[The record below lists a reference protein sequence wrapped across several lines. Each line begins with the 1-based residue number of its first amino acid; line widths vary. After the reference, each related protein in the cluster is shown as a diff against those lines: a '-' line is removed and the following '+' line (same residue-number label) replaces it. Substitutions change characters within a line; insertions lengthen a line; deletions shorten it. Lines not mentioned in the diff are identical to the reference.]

1 MQCEAVLSQL
11 LRNRMLKKHKF
22 PFYKQLDYRD
32 CGPTCL
38 RMIAKFHG
46 KTFSREFLRDQA
58 GITRMGVTMAG
69 IADAAEAIE
78 MRTLGMRIA
87 LESLVSE
94 APTPFIVPW
103 RQKHFVVVYKTT
115 IDKVFVAD
123 PAQGLL
129 EYSHQEFSE
138 AWTATQD
145 KTGFVLLLEPNVNFF
160 ALDEDKTKAKGF
172 GFLWPYL
179 RPYKNL
185 IGQLLIGLLVGTTI
199 QFIMPFL
206 MQSVVD
212 IGVNNQDIPF
222 IYLILIA
229 QIVLFL
235 SQTMV
240 SIFREWLLLHVS
252 GRFNIKMV
260 SDFLFKMLKLP
271 VTFFDT
277 RNTGEHLQ
285 RIQDHA
291 RVQNFVSSSSFNMIY
306 SIILFVVF
314 NGVLAFYDLQ
324 IFLVFFIGAVCYVGY
339 TMFFLKKRAELD
351 FKRFDE
357 QSASQT
363 SLLQMINGVREI
375 KVNNSQRKN
384 RWKWEQ
390 VQISLFKTSM
400 SSLKLAQYQSIGSN
414 FINELK
420 NIIITFLSA
429 TAVVQGDITLGM
441 MLSIQYIVG
450 QLNMPL
456 NNFIGFI
463 QLWQDAKISLERLW
477 QVHSKDDED
486 VIKENKVKE
495 LPQNKDIVIKDLCFQ
510 YGSKSSA
517 MVLNKLNFIIPEGKT
532 TAIVGAS
539 GSGKTTLIKLLLK
552 FYEPTSGSIN
562 IGSTD
567 LSAINNDF
575 WRLNCGAV
583 LQETFIFND
592 TIAGNISE
600 SEQDEIIDREKL
612 KMASYISNI
621 EDFIEKLPNKLNTEL
636 GTSGIRLSGGQ
647 EQRLM
652 IARAVYKN
660 PSYVFFD
667 EATSSLDA
675 NNEKTIMEKLNLFLS
690 GRTSV
695 IVAHRL
701 STVRNADRI
710 LVLENGEIVEQGNHE
725 TLTKLKGKYYEL
737 VKNQLEL
744 GN

>member
-1 MQCEAVLSQL
+1 MA
-11 LRNRMLKKHKF
+11 KTKF
-22 PFYKQLDYRD
+22 PFFRQLDYRD

-38 RMIAKFHG
+38 RMVAKHYG
-46 KTFSREFLRDQA
+46 KTFSREFLRDKA
-58 GITRMGVTMAG
+58 GITRVGVTMAG

-78 MRTLGMRIA
+78 MRTLGIRIA
-87 LESLVSE
+87 LESLVNE
-94 APTPFIVPW
+94 VPTPCIVPW
-103 RQKHFVVVYKTT
+103 RQKHFVVVYKTSK
-115 IDKVFVAD
+115 DKIFVAD

-129 EYSHQEFSE
+129 TYTHQQFLE
-138 AWTATQD
+138 AWTNTAD
-145 KTGFVLLLEPNVNFF
+145 KTGFALVLEPNATFYTQK
-160 ALDEDKTKAKGF
+160 EDTAKNKGF
-172 GFLWPYL
+172 GFLYPYL
-179 RPYKNL
+179 RPYKKLVN
-185 IGQLLIGLLVGTTI
+185 QLLIGLLVGTTI
-199 QFIMPFL
+199 QFTMPFL

-212 IGVNNQDIPF
+212 VGVSTQNIPF
-222 IYLILIA
+222 IYLILIS
-229 QIVLFL
+229 QLVLFA
-235 SQTMV
+235 SQTAV
-240 SIFREWLLLHVS
+240 SIFREWLLLHIT

-260 SDFLFKMLKLP
+260 SDFLYKMLKLP
-271 VTFFDT
+271 VNFFDT

-285 RIQDHA
+285 RIQDHS
-291 RVQNFVSSSSFNMIY
+291 RVQNFVSSSSFNMLY
-306 SIILFVVF
+306 SIVLFVVF
-314 NGVLAFYDLQ
+314 NFVLAYYNFK
-324 IFLVFFIGAVCYVGY
+324 IFVVFLIGAIVYVSW
-339 TMFFLKKRAELD
+339 TLFFLKKRAELD

-357 QSASQT
+357 QSQSQT
-363 SLLQMINGVREI
+363 SLIQIINGVREI

-400 SSLKLAQYQSIGSN
+400 SSLKLAQYQTIGST

-429 TAVVQGDITLGM
+429 TAVVNGEITLGM
-441 MLSIQYIVG
+441 MLSVQYIVG
-450 QLNMPL
+450 QLNAPL
-456 NNFIGFI
+456 GNFITFI

-477 QVHSKDDED
+477 QVHSKEDED
-486 VIKENKVKE
+486 DAKLQKVKE
-495 LPQNKDIVIKDLCFQ
+495 LPTKKDIVIKDLSFR

-517 MVLNKLNFIIPEGKT
+517 LVLKNLNFIIPEGKT

-552 FYEPTSGSIN
+552 FYEPTSGAIQIDSV
-562 IGSTD
+562 D
-567 LSAINNDF
+567 LQNINNDF
-575 WRLNCGAV
+575 WRMNCGAV
-583 LQETFIFND
+583 LQETFMFND

-600 SEQDEIIDREKL
+600 SEQNEIIDREKL
-612 KMASYISNI
+612 KTAVYISNI

-660 PSYVFFD
+660 PEYVFFD

-675 NNEKTIMEKLNLFLS
+675 NNEKIIMEKLNTFLN

-695 IVAHRL
+695 VVACRL
-701 STVRNADRI
+701 STVRNADTI
-710 LVLENGEIVEQGNHE
+710 IVLENGEVVEQGNHND
-725 TLTKLKGKYYEL
+725 LTALQGKYYEL

>member
-1 MQCEAVLSQL
+1 MAKE
-11 LRNRMLKKHKF
+11 KF
-22 PFYKQLDYRD
+22 PFYRQLDYRD

-46 KTFSREFLRDQA
+46 KIFSREFLRDKA
-58 GITRMGVTMAG
+58 GITRTGVNMAG
-69 IADAAEAIE
+69 IADAAESIE
-78 MRTLGMRIA
+78 MRTLGMRVS
-87 LESLVSE
+87 LESLVNE

-103 RQKHFVVVYKTT
+103 RQKHFVVVYKTSKT
-115 IDKVFVAD
+115 KIYVAD

-129 EYSHQEFSE
+129 EYSHQDFLE
-138 AWTATQD
+138 AWTNTSD
-145 KTGFVLLLEPNVNFF
+145 KTGFVLLLEPNANFHSQE
-160 ALDEDKTKAKGF
+160 EDKTKTKGF
-172 GFLWPYL
+172 SFLIPYL
-179 RPYKNL
+179 LPYKKIIYQLFLGL
-185 IGQLLIGLLVGTTI
+185 IVGISI
-199 QFIMPFL
+199 QFLLPFL

-212 IGVNNQDIPF
+212 VGVNNRDIPF

-229 QIVLFL
+229 QLVLFVT
-235 SQTMV
+235 QTLV
-240 SIFREWLLLHVS
+240 SIFREWLMLHIN
-252 GRFNIKMV
+252 GRFHIKMV
-260 SDFLFKMLKLP
+260 SDFLYKMLKLP
-271 VTFFDT
+271 VNFFDT

-285 RIQDHA
+285 RITDLSRIQA
-291 RVQNFVSSSSFNMIY
+291 FISSSSFGMIY
-306 SIILFVVF
+306 SIVLFVVF
-314 NGVLAFYDLQ
+314 GFVLAFYSLK
-324 IFLVFFIGAVCYVGY
+324 IFLVFIIGAVLYVGW
-339 TMFFLKKRAELD
+339 TFFFLKKRAELD

-357 QSASQT
+357 MSQSQT
-363 SLLQMINGVREI
+363 SLVQIINGVREV

-400 SSLKLAQYQSIGSN
+400 SGLKLAQYQSIGSN

-429 TAVVQGDITLGM
+429 TAVVNGEITLGM

-450 QLNMPL
+450 QLNSPL
-456 NNFIGFI
+456 GSFIGFV

-477 QVHSKDDED
+477 QVHSINDED
-486 VIKENKVKE
+486 ETKHNKLKE
-495 LPQNKDIVIKDLCFQ
+495 LPESKTIYIKNLTFK
-510 YGSKSSA
+510 YGSKSSPS
-517 MVLNKLNFIIPEGKT
+517 VLKDVSFEIPEGKT

-552 FYEPTSGSIN
+552 FYEPTEGSIN
-562 IGSTD
+562 IGTSD
-567 LSAINNDF
+567 LKAINNDF
-575 WRLNCGAV
+575 WRMNCGAV

-600 SEQDEIIDREKL
+600 SEQNEVIDREKL
-612 KMASYISNI
+612 KQASFISNI
-621 EDFIEKLPNKLNTEL
+621 EEFIERLPNKYNTEL

-660 PSYVFFD
+660 PSFVFFD

-675 NNEKTIMEKLNLFLS
+675 NNEKVIMENLNKFIS
-690 GRTSV
+690 GKTSI

-701 STVRNADRI
+701 STVKNADNI
-710 LVLENGEIVEQGNHE
+710 IVLENGEVVEQGNHSY
-725 TLTKLKGKYYEL
+725 LTTLKGKYYEL

>member
-1 MQCEAVLSQL
+1 M
-11 LRNRMLKKHKF
+11 NKTKF
-22 PFYKQLDYRD
+22 PFYRQLDYRD

-38 RMIAKFHG
+38 RMVAKHYG
-46 KTFSREFLRDQA
+46 KTFSREFLRDKA
-58 GITRMGVTMAG
+58 GITRVGVTMAG

-78 MRTLGMRIA
+78 MRTLGIRIA
-87 LESLVSE
+87 LESLVNE
-94 APTPFIVPW
+94 VPTPCIVPW
-103 RQKHFVVVYKTT
+103 RQKHFVVVYKTSK
-115 IDKVFVAD
+115 DKIFVAD

-129 EYSHQEFSE
+129 TYTHQEFLE
-138 AWTATQD
+138 AWTNTID
-145 KTGFVLLLEPNVNFF
+145 KTGFALVLEPNATFYKQK
-160 ALDEDKTKAKGF
+160 EDTAKNKGF
-172 GFLWPYL
+172 GFLYPYL
-179 RPYKNL
+179 RPYKKLVN
-185 IGQLLIGLLVGTTI
+185 QLLIGLLVGTTI
-199 QFIMPFL
+199 QFTMPFL

-212 IGVNNQDIPF
+212 VGVSTQNIPF
-222 IYLILIA
+222 IYLILIS
-229 QIVLFL
+229 QLVLFA
-235 SQTMV
+235 SQTAV
-240 SIFREWLLLHVS
+240 SIFREWLLLHIT

-260 SDFLFKMLKLP
+260 SDFLHKMLKLP
-271 VTFFDT
+271 VNFFDT

-285 RIQDHA
+285 RIQDHS
-291 RVQNFVSSSSFNMIY
+291 RIQNFVSSSSFNMLY
-306 SIILFVVF
+306 SIVLFVVF
-314 NGVLAFYDLQ
+314 NFVLAYYNFK
-324 IFLVFFIGAVCYVGY
+324 IFVVFLIGAIVYVSW
-339 TMFFLKKRAELD
+339 TLFFLKKRAELD

-357 QSASQT
+357 QSQSQT
-363 SLLQMINGVREI
+363 SLIQIINGVREI

-400 SSLKLAQYQSIGSN
+400 SSLKLAQYQTIGST

-429 TAVVQGDITLGM
+429 TAVVNGEITLGM
-441 MLSIQYIVG
+441 MLSVQYIVG
-450 QLNMPL
+450 QLNAPL
-456 NNFIGFI
+456 GNFINFI

-477 QVHSKDDED
+477 QVHSKEDED
-486 VIKENKVKE
+486 DAKLQKVKE
-495 LPQNKDIVIKDLCFQ
+495 LPTKKDIVIKDLSFR

-517 MVLNKLNFIIPEGKT
+517 LVLKNLNFTIPEGKT

-539 GSGKTTLIKLLLK
+539 GSGKTTLIKVLLK
-552 FYEPTSGSIN
+552 FYEPTSGAIQIDSV
-562 IGSTD
+562 D
-567 LSAINNDF
+567 LQNINNDF
-575 WRLNCGAV
+575 WRMNCGAV

-600 SEQDEIIDREKL
+600 SEQNEIIDREKL
-612 KMASYISNI
+612 KTAVYISNI

-660 PSYVFFD
+660 PEYVFFD

-675 NNEKTIMEKLNLFLS
+675 NNEKIIMEKLNAFLN

-695 IVAHRL
+695 VVAHRL
-701 STVRNADRI
+701 STVRNADKI
-710 LVLENGEIVEQGNHE
+710 IVLENGEVVEQGNHND
-725 TLTKLKGKYYEL
+725 LTALQGKYYEL

>member
-1 MQCEAVLSQL
+1 M
-11 LRNRMLKKHKF
+11 NKNKF
-22 PFYKQLDYRD
+22 PFYRQLDYRD

-46 KTFSREFLRDQA
+46 KTFSREFLRDKA
-58 GITRMGVTMAG
+58 GITRIGVNMAG

-78 MRTLGMRIA
+78 MRTLGMRVS
-87 LESLVSE
+87 LESLVNE

-103 RQKHFVVVYKTT
+103 RQKHFVVVYKTSKT
-115 IDKVFVAD
+115 KIYVVD

-129 EYSHQEFSE
+129 EYSHQNFLE
-138 AWTATQD
+138 AWTNTSD
-145 KTGFVLLLEPNVNFF
+145 KIGFVLLLEPNTNFYTQE
-160 ALDEDKTKAKGF
+160 EDKTKTKGF
-172 GFLWPYL
+172 SFLIPYL
-179 RPYKNL
+179 LPYKRIIYQLFLGL
-185 IGQLLIGLLVGTTI
+185 IVGIII
-199 QFIMPFL
+199 QFLLPFL

-212 IGVNNQDIPF
+212 IGVNNRDIPF

-229 QIVLFL
+229 QLVLFVT
-235 SQTMV
+235 QTLV
-240 SIFREWLLLHVS
+240 NIFREWLMLHIN
-252 GRFNIKMV
+252 GRFHIKMV
-260 SDFLFKMLKLP
+260 SDFLYKMLKLP
-271 VTFFDT
+271 VNFFDT

-285 RIQDHA
+285 RVTDLSRIQA
-291 RVQNFVSSSSFNMIY
+291 FISSSSFNMIY
-306 SIILFVVF
+306 SIVLFVVF
-314 NGVLAFYDLQ
+314 GFVLAFYSLK
-324 IFLVFFIGAVCYVGY
+324 IFLVFIIGAILYVGW
-339 TMFFLKKRAELD
+339 TFFFLKKRAELD
-351 FKRFDE
+351 FRRFDE
-357 QSASQT
+357 MSQSQT
-363 SLLQMINGVREI
+363 SLVQIINGVREI

-400 SSLKLAQYQSIGSN
+400 SGLKLAQFQNIGSN

-429 TAVVQGDITLGM
+429 TAVVNGEITLGM

-450 QLNMPL
+450 QLNSPL
-456 NNFIGFI
+456 GSFIGFV

-477 QVHSKDDED
+477 QVHSINDED
-486 VIKENKVKE
+486 ETSQNKVKE
-495 LPQNKDIVIKDLCFQ
+495 LPKNKTVYIKNLTFK
-510 YGSKSSA
+510 YGSKSSPS
-517 MVLNKLNFIIPEGKT
+517 VLKNLSFEIPEGKT

-552 FYEPTSGSIN
+552 FYEPTEGSIY
-562 IGSTD
+562 IGNTD
-567 LSAINNDF
+567 LKVINNDF
-575 WRLNCGAV
+575 WRMSCGAV

-600 SEQDEIIDREKL
+600 SEQNEVIDSKKL
-612 KMASYISNI
+612 KQASFISNI
-621 EDFIEKLPNKLNTEL
+621 EEFVERLPNKYNTEL

-660 PSYVFFD
+660 PTFVFFD

-675 NNEKTIMEKLNLFLS
+675 NNEKVIMENLNTFIS
-690 GRTSV
+690 GKTSV

-701 STVRNADRI
+701 STVKNADNI
-710 LVLENGEIVEQGNHE
+710 IVLENGEIVEQGTHAV
-725 TLTKLKGKYYEL
+725 LTAIKGKYYEL

>member
-1 MQCEAVLSQL
+1 MAMK
-11 LRNRMLKKHKF
+11 NKF
-22 PFYKQLDYRD
+22 PFFKQLDVRD

-38 RMIAKFHG
+38 LMITKFYG
-46 KTFSREFLRDQA
+46 KTFSREFLRDKA
-58 GITRMGVTMAG
+58 GISRIGVTMAG

-78 MRTLGMRIA
+78 MRTLGIRISIG
-87 LESLVSE
+87 SLVSE
-94 APTPFIVPW
+94 VPTPFIVPW

-115 IDKVFVAD
+115 KDKIYLAD
-123 PAQGLL
+123 PAKGLL
-129 EYSHQEFSE
+129 SYSHQDFLE
-138 AWTATQD
+138 AWTNTSE
-145 KTGFVLLLEPNVNFF
+145 KTGFVLLLEPKPTFYQLEENKIKN
-160 ALDEDKTKAKGF
+160 KGF
-172 GFLWPYL
+172 GLLWPYL
-179 RPYKNL
+179 KPYKKL
-185 IGQLLIGLLVGTTI
+185 INQLLIGLLVGTTL

-206 MQSVVD
+206 MQSVID

-229 QIVLFL
+229 QLVLFL
-235 SQTMV
+235 SQTLV
-240 SIFREWLLLHVS
+240 SIYREWILLHVT

-277 RNTGEHLQ
+277 RNAGEHLQ
-285 RIQDHA
+285 RIQDQT
-291 RVQNFVSSSSFNMIY
+291 RIQNFISSTSFNMLY
-306 SIILFVVF
+306 SVVLFVVF
-314 NGVLAFYDLQ
+314 NFVLAHYNFK
-324 IFLVFFIGAVCYVGY
+324 IFLTFLIGAICYVGWAL
-339 TMFFLKKRAELD
+339 FFLKKRAELD

-357 QSASQT
+357 QSQSQT
-363 SLLQMINGVREI
+363 SLLQIISGSKEI
-375 KVNNSQRKN
+375 KINNSQRKN
-384 RWKWEQ
+384 RWRWEQ

-429 TAVVQGDITLGM
+429 TAVVNGDITLGM

-450 QLNMPL
+450 QLNLPL
-456 NNFIGFI
+456 GNFIGFI

-477 QVHSKDDED
+477 QVHSKEDED
-486 VIKENKVKE
+486 ELKLDKVKG
-495 LPQNKDIVIKDLCFQ
+495 LPVKKSIIIKDLSFQ
-510 YGSKSSA
+510 YGSKSSQ
-517 MVLNKLNFIIPEGKT
+517 MVLKNLNFEIEEGKT

-562 IGSTD
+562 ISSINLNT
-567 LSAINNDF
+567 INNDF
-575 WRLNCGAV
+575 WRMNCGAV

-600 SEQDEIIDREKL
+600 SEQNEIIDREKL
-612 KMASYISNI
+612 KMAVHIANI
-621 EDFIEKLPNKLNTEL
+621 EEFIEKLPNRLNTEL

-660 PSYVFFD
+660 PDYVFFD

-675 NNEKTIMEKLNLFLS
+675 NNEKSIMERLNAFLK
-690 GRTSV
+690 GRTSI

-701 STVRNADRI
+701 STVKNADTI
-710 LVLENGEIVEQGNHE
+710 LVLENGEIVEKGNHE
-725 TLTKLKGKYYEL
+725 MLTNLKGKYYEL

>member
-1 MQCEAVLSQL
+1 MV
-11 LRNRMLKKHKF
+11 KKDKF
-22 PFYKQLDYRD
+22 PFFRQLDYRD

-46 KTFSREFLRDQA
+46 KTFSREFLRDKA

-87 LESLVSE
+87 LESLVTE

-103 RQKHFVVVYKTT
+103 RQKHFVVVHKTT
-115 IDKVFVAD
+115 KDKIFVAD

-129 EYSHQEFSE
+129 EYSHQDFLE
-138 AWTATQD
+138 AWTTAQD
-145 KTGFVLLLEPNVNFF
+145 KTGFVLLLEPNPNFF
-160 ALDEDKTKAKGF
+160 ALKEDKSKTKNF
-172 GFLWPYL
+172 GFLWSYL
-179 RPYKNL
+179 KPYKKL
-185 IGQLLIGLLVGTTI
+185 VYQLLIGLVVGTTI

-229 QIVLFL
+229 QLVLFV
-235 SQTMV
+235 SQTLV
-240 SIFREWLLLHVS
+240 SIFREWLLLHVT

-271 VTFFDT
+271 VNFFDT

-285 RIQDHA
+285 RIQDHT
-291 RVQNFVSSSSFNMIY
+291 RVQNFVSSSSFNMLY
-306 SIILFVVF
+306 SMVLFVVF
-314 NGVLAFYDLQ
+314 NFVLAFYNLK
-324 IFLVFFIGAVCYVGY
+324 IFVVFLIGAICYVGW
-339 TMFFLKKRAELD
+339 TLFFLKKRAELD

-363 SLLQMINGVREI
+363 SLVQIINGVREI

-420 NIIITFLSA
+420 NILITFLSA
-429 TAVVQGDITLGM
+429 SAVVNGDITLGM

-456 NNFIGFI
+456 GNFIGFI
-463 QLWQDAKISLERLW
+463 QLWQDAKISLERLS
-477 QVHSKDDED
+477 QVHSKEDED
-486 VIKENKVKE
+486 ATEQNKAKE
-495 LPQNKDIVIKDLCFQ
+495 LPENKSIYIKNLSFQ
-510 YGSKSSA
+510 YGSKSSQ
-517 MVLNKLNFIIPEGKT
+517 MVLKNLSFEIPQGKT

-552 FYEPTSGSIN
+552 FYEPTDGAIL
-562 IGSTD
+562 IGNTNLND
-567 LSAINNDF
+567 LNNDY
-575 WRLNCGAV
+575 WRMNCGAV

-600 SEQDEIIDREKL
+600 SEQNEIIDRDKL
-612 KMASYISNI
+612 KNAVYIANI
-621 EDFIEKLPNKLNTEL
+621 KDFVERLPNKLNTEL

-660 PSYVFFD
+660 PEFVFFD

-675 NNEKTIMEKLNLFLS
+675 NNEKTIMEKLNSFLNKK
-690 GRTSV
+690 TSV

-701 STVRNADRI
+701 STVKNADNI
-710 LVLENGEIVEQGNHE
+710 IVLENGEVVEQGNHE
-725 TLTKLKGKYYEL
+725 QLTKLKGKYYEL

>member
-1 MQCEAVLSQL
+1 MVIK
-11 LRNRMLKKHKF
+11 NKF
-22 PFYKQLDYRD
+22 PFFKQLDYRD

-38 RMIAKFHG
+38 RMIAKHYG
-46 KTFSREFLRDQA
+46 KTFSREFLRDKA
-58 GITRMGVTMAG
+58 GITRIGVTMAG

-87 LESLVSE
+87 FDSLVNE
-94 APTPFIVPW
+94 IPTPCIVPW
-103 RQKHFVVVYKTT
+103 RQKHFVVVHKTT
-115 IDKVFVAD
+115 KDKIYVAD

-129 EYSHQEFSE
+129 VYSHQDFLE
-138 AWTATQD
+138 AWTNTSD
-145 KTGFVLLLEPNVNFF
+145 KTGFVLVLEPNTDFYKQK
-160 ALDEDKTKAKGF
+160 EDNIKNEGF
-172 GFLWPYL
+172 GFLYPYL
-179 RPYKNL
+179 RPYKKLVN
-185 IGQLLIGLLVGTTI
+185 QLLIGLIVGTTI
-199 QFIMPFL
+199 QFTMPFL
-206 MQSVVD
+206 VQSVVD

-222 IYLILIA
+222 IYLILIS
-229 QIVLFL
+229 QLVLFV
-235 SQTMV
+235 SQTLV
-240 SIFREWLLLHVS
+240 SIFREWLLLHIT

-260 SDFLFKMLKLP
+260 SDFLYKILKLP
-271 VTFFDT
+271 VNFFDT

-285 RIQDHA
+285 RIQDHT
-291 RVQNFVSSSSFNMIY
+291 RVQNFVSSSSFNMLY

-314 NGVLAFYDLQ
+314 NFVLAYYNIKIFS
-324 IFLVFFIGAVCYVGY
+324 IFLIGAIVYVSW
-339 TMFFLKKRAELD
+339 TLFFLKKRAELD

-357 QSASQT
+357 QSQSQT
-363 SLLQMINGVREI
+363 SLIQIINGVREI

-400 SSLKLAQYQSIGSN
+400 SSLKLAQYQSIGST

-429 TAVVQGDITLGM
+429 TAVVNGEITLGM
-441 MLSIQYIVG
+441 MLSVQYIVG
-450 QLNMPL
+450 QLNAPL
-456 NNFIGFI
+456 GNFISFI

-477 QVHSKDDED
+477 QVHSKEDED
-486 VIKENKVKE
+486 DVKLEKVKE
-495 LPQNKDIVIKDLCFQ
+495 LPTKKDIVIKDLCFR

-517 MVLNKLNFIIPEGKT
+517 MVLKNLNFIIPEGKT

-552 FYEPTSGSIN
+552 FYEPTSGAIN
-562 IGSTD
+562 IDSVD
-567 LSAINNDF
+567 LQNINNDF
-575 WRLNCGAV
+575 WRMNCGAV
-583 LQETFIFND
+583 LQETFMFND

-600 SEQDEIIDREKL
+600 SEQNEIIDREKL
-612 KMASYISNI
+612 KAAVYISNI

-660 PSYVFFD
+660 PEYVFFD

-675 NNEKTIMEKLNLFLS
+675 NNEKVIMEKLNTFLN
-690 GRTSV
+690 GRTAV
-695 IVAHRL
+695 VVAHRL
-701 STVRNADRI
+701 STVRNADMI
-710 LVLENGEIVEQGNHE
+710 IVLENGEVVEQGNHND
-725 TLTKLKGKYYEL
+725 LTALQGKYYEL

>member
-1 MQCEAVLSQL
+1 MFIK
-11 LRNRMLKKHKF
+11 NNF

-38 RMIAKFHG
+38 RMIAKFYG
-46 KTFSREFLRDQA
+46 KTLSREFLRDKA
-58 GITRMGVTMAG
+58 GITRVGVSMAG

-87 LESLVSE
+87 LESLISE
-94 APTPFIVPW
+94 VPLPCIVPW

-115 IDKVFVAD
+115 KDRIYVAD

-129 EYSHQEFSE
+129 DYSLVDFQE
-138 AWTATQD
+138 AWKSTVD
-145 KTGFVLLLEPNVNFF
+145 KNGFVLLIEPNPNFYD
-160 ALDEDKTKAKGF
+160 LEEDKTRNKGF

-179 RPYKNL
+179 KPYKKL
-185 IGQLLIGLLVGTTI
+185 INQLLIGLLVGTSI

-212 IGVNNQDIPF
+212 VGVNNQDIPF

-229 QIVLFL
+229 QLVLFV
-235 SQTMV
+235 SQTLV

-271 VTFFDT
+271 VNFFDS

-291 RVQNFVSSSSFNMIY
+291 RIQNFVSSSSFNMLY
-306 SIILFVVF
+306 SIVLFVVF
-314 NGVLAFYDLQ
+314 NFVLAYYNVT
-324 IFLVFFIGAVCYVGY
+324 IFVVFLIGAVCYVGW
-339 TMFFLKKRAELD
+339 TLFFLKKRAELD

-357 QSASQT
+357 QSQSQT
-363 SLLQMINGVREI
+363 SLVQIINGVREI
-375 KVNNSQRKN
+375 KINNSQRKN

-400 SSLKLAQYQSIGSN
+400 SSLKLAQYQGIGSN
-414 FINELK
+414 SINEVK

-429 TAVVQGDITLGM
+429 TAVVQGEITLGM

-450 QLNMPL
+450 QLNLPL
-456 NNFIGFI
+456 GNFIGFI

-486 VIKENKVKE
+486 DVKLDKVKE
-495 LPQNKDIVIKDLCFQ
+495 LPLNKTIYIKDLSYQ
-510 YGSKSSA
+510 YGSKSSS
-517 MVLNKLNFIIPEGKT
+517 MVLNNLNFEIQEGKT

-562 IGSTD
+562 IGNID
-567 LSAINNDF
+567 LNTINNDF
-575 WRLNCGAV
+575 WRMRCGAV

-600 SEQDEIIDREKL
+600 SEQNEIIDRDKL
-612 KMASYISNI
+612 KNASYISNI
-621 EDFIEKLPNKLNTEL
+621 EEFIEKLPNRLNTEL

-660 PSYVFFD
+660 PEFIFFD

-675 NNEKTIMEKLNLFLS
+675 NNEKVIMAKLNSFLKNK
-690 GRTSV
+690 TAL

-701 STVRNADRI
+701 STVKNADTI
-710 LVLENGEIVEQGNHE
+710 IVLENGEIVEQGNH
-725 TLTKLKGKYYEL
+725 TDLTALKGKYYEL
-737 VKNQLEL
+737 VKNQLEM

>member
-1 MQCEAVLSQL
+1 
-11 LRNRMLKKHKF
+11 MLKKNIF

-103 RQKHFVVVYKTT
+103 RQKHFVVVHKTT
-115 IDKVFVAD
+115 KDKVFVAD

-129 EYSHQEFSE
+129 EYSHQEFLE
-138 AWTATQD
+138 AWTAAQD
-145 KTGFVLLLEPNVNFF
+145 KTGFVLLLEPNANFF

-271 VTFFDT
+271 VAFFDT

-339 TMFFLKKRAELD
+339 TLFFLKKRAELD

-363 SLLQMINGVREI
+363 SLVQMINGVREI

-456 NNFIGFI
+456 SNFIGFI

-486 VIKENKVKE
+486 ASKENKVRE

-552 FYEPTSGSIN
+552 FYDPTSGSIN

-621 EDFIEKLPNKLNTEL
+621 EDFIDKLPNKLNTEL

>member
-1 MQCEAVLSQL
+1 MAVK
-11 LRNRMLKKHKF
+11 NKF
-22 PFYKQLDYRD
+22 TFYKQLDVRD

-38 RMIAKFHG
+38 RMVAKFHG
-46 KTFSREFLRDQA
+46 KTFSREFLRDKA

-69 IADAAEAIE
+69 IADAGEAIE
-78 MRTLGMRIA
+78 MRTLGMRIS
-87 LESLVSE
+87 LESLVTE

-115 IDKVFVAD
+115 KDRIFVAD

-129 EYSHQEFSE
+129 DYSHQDFLE
-138 AWTATQD
+138 AWTNTIV
-145 KTGFVLLLEPNVNFF
+145 KTGFVLLLEPNPSFNTIE
-160 ALDEDKTKAKGF
+160 EDKTKNKGF
-172 GFLWPYL
+172 ALLWPYL
-179 RPYKNL
+179 KPYKKIIN
-185 IGQLLIGLLVGTTI
+185 QLLIGLLVGVTI
-199 QFIMPFL
+199 QFLMPFL

-212 IGVNNQDIPF
+212 IGVTNQDIPF
-222 IYLILIA
+222 IYLILIS
-229 QIVLFL
+229 QLVLFT
-235 SQTMV
+235 SQTLV
-240 SIFREWLLLHVS
+240 SIFREWLLLHVT

-260 SDFLFKMLKLP
+260 SDFLFKILKLP
-271 VTFFDT
+271 IVFFET
-277 RNTGEHLQ
+277 RSNGEHLQ
-285 RIQDHA
+285 RIQDHT
-291 RVQNFVSSSSFNMIY
+291 RVQNFVSSSSFNMMY
-306 SIILFVVF
+306 SIVLFVIF
-314 NGVLAFYDLQ
+314 NFVLAFYNIR
-324 IFLVFFIGAVCYVGY
+324 IFIVFLIGAICYVSW
-339 TMFFLKKRAELD
+339 TLLFLKKRAELD

-357 QSASQT
+357 QSQSQS
-363 SLLQMINGVREI
+363 SLIQIISGANEI

-400 SSLKLAQYQSIGSN
+400 SSLKLAQYQSIGST

-429 TAVVQGDITLGM
+429 TAVVNGDITLGM

-450 QLNMPL
+450 QLNLPL
-456 NNFIGFI
+456 GNFISFI

-477 QVHSKDDED
+477 QVHSKEDED
-486 VIKENKVKE
+486 DIKLDKAKE
-495 LPQNKDIVIKDLCFQ
+495 LPESKPIILKDLSFR
-510 YGSKSSA
+510 YGSKSSPL
-517 MVLNKLNFIIPEGKT
+517 VLKNLNFEVPQGKT

-552 FYEPTSGSIN
+552 FHEPTNGAIL
-562 IGSTD
+562 IGNVD
-567 LSAINNDF
+567 LNSINNDF
-575 WRLNCGAV
+575 WRMSCGAV

-600 SEQDEIIDREKL
+600 SEQNEIIDREKL
-612 KMASYISNI
+612 KNAAYISNTD
-621 EDFIEKLPNKLNTEL
+621 EFIDKLPNRFNTEL

-647 EQRLM
+647 SQRLM

-660 PSYVFFD
+660 PEFVFFD

-675 NNEKTIMEKLNLFLS
+675 NNEKTIMEKLNSFLK
-690 GRTSV
+690 GKTSV

-701 STVRNADRI
+701 STVKNADNI
-710 LVLENGEIVEQGNHE
+710 IVLENGEVVEQGNHE
-725 TLTKLKGKYYEL
+725 ALTAMKGKYYEL

>member
-1 MQCEAVLSQL
+1 MP
-11 LRNRMLKKHKF
+11 KKF
-22 PFYKQLDYRD
+22 PFYRQLDYRD

-38 RMIAKFHG
+38 RMIAKFYG
-46 KTFSREFLRDQA
+46 KTFSREFLRDKA
-58 GITRMGVTMAG
+58 GITRTGVNMAG

-78 MRTLGMRIA
+78 MRTLGLRVS
-87 LESLVSE
+87 LESLVTE

-115 IDKVFVAD
+115 KTKIYVAD

-129 EYSHQEFSE
+129 EYSHTEFLD
-138 AWTATQD
+138 AWTNTSD
-145 KTGFVLLLEPNVNFF
+145 KTGFILILEPNTNFDKQP
-160 ALDEDKTKAKGF
+160 DEIKNNKGF
-172 GFLWPYL
+172 SYLLPYL
-179 RPYKNL
+179 APFKGIIKQLFLGL
-185 IGQLLIGLLVGTTI
+185 IVGIAI
-199 QFIMPFL
+199 QFILPFL

-212 IGVNNQDIPF
+212 VGVSNHDIPF

-229 QIVLFL
+229 QLVLVVT
-235 SQTMV
+235 QTLV
-240 SIFREWLLLHVS
+240 NIFRDWLMLHIN
-252 GRFNIKMV
+252 GRFHIKMV

-271 VTFFDT
+271 VNFFDT

-285 RIQDHA
+285 RIADLSRIQS
-291 RVQNFVSSSSFNMIY
+291 FVSSSTFTMIY
-306 SIILFVVF
+306 SIVLFFVF
-314 NGVLAFYDLQ
+314 SIVLAFYNLN
-324 IFLVFFIGAVCYVGY
+324 IFIVFILGAILYVGW
-339 TMFFLKKRAELD
+339 TFFFLNKRAELD

-357 QSASQT
+357 VSQSQT
-363 SLLQMINGVREI
+363 SLVQIINGVREI

-400 SSLKLAQYQSIGSN
+400 SSLKLAQYQNIGAN
-414 FINELK
+414 FINESK
-420 NIIITFLSA
+420 NVIITFLSA
-429 TAVVQGDITLGM
+429 TAVVNGEITLGI

-450 QLNMPL
+450 QLNSPL
-456 NNFIGFI
+456 GSFIGFV
-463 QLWQDAKISLERLW
+463 QLWQDAKISLERLM
-477 QVHSKDDED
+477 QVNSIDDEV
-486 VIKENKVKE
+486 VIEHKKIKE
-495 LPQNKDIVIKDLCFQ
+495 LPIDKEIQIKNLSFR
-510 YGSKSSA
+510 YGSKSSQL
-517 MVLNKLNFIIPEGKT
+517 VLKNVSFSIPEGKT

-552 FYEPTSGSIN
+552 FYDPTEGDIF
-562 IGSTD
+562 IGSTN
-567 LSAINNDF
+567 LSDINNDY

-600 SEQDEIIDREKL
+600 SEQNEIIDREKL
-612 KMASYISNI
+612 ENASFISNI
-621 EDFIEKLPNKLNTEL
+621 SEFVDRLPNKFNTEL

-660 PSYVFFD
+660 PSFVFFD

-675 NNEKTIMEKLNLFLS
+675 NNEKIIMENLNSFIK
-690 GRTSV
+690 GKTSV

-701 STVRNADRI
+701 STVKNADKI
-710 LVLENGEIVEQGNHE
+710 IVLENGEIVEEGTHLE
-725 TLTKLKGKYYEL
+725 LTKLKGKYYEL

>member
-1 MQCEAVLSQL
+1 MAKE
-11 LRNRMLKKHKF
+11 KF
-22 PFYKQLDYRD
+22 PFFRQLDYRD

-46 KTFSREFLRDQA
+46 KTFSREFLRDKA

-78 MRTLGMRIA
+78 MRTLGMRIS
-87 LESLVSE
+87 LESLVNE
-94 APTPFIVPW
+94 LPTPFIIPW

-115 IDKVFVAD
+115 KDKIYVAD
-123 PAQGLL
+123 PAKGLL
-129 EYSHQEFSE
+129 EYNHEDFIE
-138 AWTATQD
+138 AWTTTQD
-145 KTGFVLLLEPNVNFF
+145 KTGFVLLLEPNANFYG
-160 ALDEDKTKAKGF
+160 LDEDKTKTKNF
-172 GFLWPYL
+172 GFLWSYL
-179 RPYKNL
+179 KPYKKL
-185 IGQLLIGLLVGTTI
+185 INQLLIGLLVGTSI

-212 IGVNNQDIPF
+212 IGVSNQDIPF
-222 IYLILIA
+222 IYLILIS
-229 QIVLFL
+229 QLVLFL
-235 SQTMV
+235 SQTLV
-240 SIFREWLLLHVS
+240 SIFREWLLLHVT

-260 SDFLFKMLKLP
+260 SDFLFKMFKLP
-271 VTFFDT
+271 VNFFDT

-285 RIQDHA
+285 RIQDHT
-291 RVQNFVSSSSFNMIY
+291 RVQNFVSSSSFNMLY
-306 SIILFVVF
+306 SIVLFVVF
-314 NGVLAFYDLQ
+314 NFVLAFYNIK
-324 IFLVFFIGAVCYVGY
+324 IFIVFLTGAIAYVGW
-339 TMFFLKKRAELD
+339 TLFFLKKRGELD

-357 QSASQT
+357 LSASQT
-363 SLLQMINGVREI
+363 SLVQMINGVREI

-390 VQISLFKTSM
+390 VQISLFKTSL

-429 TAVVQGDITLGM
+429 SAVVNGDITLGM

-450 QLNMPL
+450 QLNLPL
-456 NNFIGFI
+456 SNFIGFI

-486 VIKENKVKE
+486 AIELQKVKE
-495 LPQNKDIVIKDLCFQ
+495 LPENKSIIIDNLSFR
-510 YGSKSSA
+510 YGSKSSQ
-517 MVLNKLNFIIPEGKT
+517 MVLKKLSFKIPVGKT

-552 FYEPTSGSIN
+552 FYEPTEGSIQ
-562 IGSTD
+562 IGSTNLTD
-567 LSAINNDF
+567 INNDF
-575 WRLNCGAV
+575 WRMNCGAV

-600 SEQDEIIDREKL
+600 SEQNEIIDRDKL
-612 KMASYISNI
+612 KNAVYIANI
-621 EDFIEKLPNKLNTEL
+621 EDFVEKLPNKLNTEL

-660 PSYVFFD
+660 PEFVFFD

-675 NNEKTIMEKLNLFLS
+675 NNEKVIMEKLNSFLNNK
-690 GRTSV
+690 TSV

-701 STVRNADRI
+701 STVKNADNI
-710 LVLENGEIVEQGNHE
+710 VVLENGEVVEQGNHE
-725 TLTKLKGKYYEL
+725 QLTQLKGKYFEL

>member
-1 MQCEAVLSQL
+1 MAK
-11 LRNRMLKKHKF
+11 NKF
-22 PFYKQLDYRD
+22 PFFKQLDYRD

-38 RMIAKFHG
+38 RMIAKYHG
-46 KTFSREFLRDQA
+46 KNFSREFLRDKA

-69 IADAAEAIE
+69 IADAAEDINL
-78 MRTLGMRIA
+78 RTLGMRIA
-87 LESLVSE
+87 LDSLINE

-103 RQKHFVVVYKTT
+103 RQKHFVVVYKTSKDF
-115 IDKVFVAD
+115 IYVAD

-129 EYSHQEFSE
+129 KYKHQEFLE
-138 AWTATQD
+138 AWTTTTDQ
-145 KTGFVLLLEPNVNFF
+145 TGFVLLLEPNANFF
-160 ALDEDKTKAKGF
+160 ELNDNEKSSKGF
-172 GFLWPYL
+172 GFVWPYL
-179 RPYKNL
+179 KPYRS
-185 IGQLLIGLLVGTTI
+185 IIYQLMIGLSVGICI

-212 IGVNNQDIPF
+212 VGVNNQDIPF
-222 IYLILIA
+222 IYIILIA
-229 QIVLFL
+229 QLVLYS
-235 SQTMV
+235 SQTLV
-240 SIFREWLLLHVS
+240 SVFREWLLLHVT
-252 GRFNIKMV
+252 GRFHIKMV

-271 VTFFDT
+271 VNYFDT

-285 RIQDHA
+285 RVQDHN
-291 RVQNFVSSSSFNMIY
+291 RVQNFLSSSSFAMLY
-306 SIILFVVF
+306 SIILFLVF
-314 NGVLAFYDLQ
+314 NVVLAYYNLK
-324 IFLVFFIGAVCYVGY
+324 IFLVFLLGSIGYVGW
-339 TMFFLKKRAELD
+339 TLFFLKRRAELD

-363 SLLQMINGVREI
+363 SLVQIINGVREI

-390 VQISLFKTSM
+390 IQISLFKTSM
-400 SSLKLAQYQSIGSN
+400 STLKLGQMQSIGSS
-414 FINELK
+414 FINEVK

-429 TAVVQGDITLGM
+429 TAVVNGEITLGM
-441 MLSIQYIVG
+441 MLSVQYIVG

-456 NNFIGFI
+456 SNFIGFI
-463 QLWQDAKISLERLW
+463 QLWQDAKISLERLG
-477 QVHSKDDED
+477 QVHSKEDED
-486 VIKENKVKE
+486 VLMANKSKE
-495 LPQNKDIVIKDLCFQ
+495 LPENKDIYIKNLSFR

-517 MVLNKLNFIIPEGKT
+517 LVLKNLTFTIPQGKT

-552 FYEPTSGSIN
+552 FYDPTNGTIE
-562 IGSTD
+562 IGQTP
-567 LSAINNDF
+567 LCEIHNDF
-575 WRLNCGAV
+575 WRMNCGAV

-600 SEQDEIIDREKL
+600 SEQEEIIDRERL
-612 KMASYISNI
+612 KNAVYIANI
-621 EDFIEKLPNKLNTEL
+621 KDFIDKLPNRLNTEL

-660 PSYVFFD
+660 PAYVFFD

-675 NNEKTIMEKLNLFLS
+675 NNEKVIMEKLNHFFS

-701 STVRNADRI
+701 STVRHADNI
-710 LVLENGEIVEQGNHE
+710 IVLENGEIVEQGNHE
-725 TLTKLKGKYYEL
+725 VLTKRKGKYFEL